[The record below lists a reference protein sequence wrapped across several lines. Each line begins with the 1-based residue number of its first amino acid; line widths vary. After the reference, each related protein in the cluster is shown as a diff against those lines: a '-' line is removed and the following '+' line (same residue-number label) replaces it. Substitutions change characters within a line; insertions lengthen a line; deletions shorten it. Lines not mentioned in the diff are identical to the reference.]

1 MEEILHHLGCIKPYK
16 HWDKLPINCCRFSST
31 NSPWIC
37 QRVFW
42 NHFVDSWFVVG
53 HIRDRPRFFRYSTF
67 APPLNKVGL
76 DWEIYDDLLVP
87 LSCMD
92 SWIFHVHK
100 RFSKLLTPLKFNRQ
114 RSKKNDAL
122 EDHVYFCRPWG
133 FSGKFLRV
141 FFLAVKNL
149 QTVFFLLWR
158 LWHPEGYPILW
169 GMGCFDHQILGIFG
183 RETWILREIIS
194 NLQRQKPPF

>member
-122 EDHVYFCRPWG
+122 EDHGVFGQIFKGLFSRCEKPPDSFFSFMATLTPW
-133 FSGKFLRV
+133 R
-141 FFLAVKNL
+141 
-149 QTVFFLLWR
+149 
-158 LWHPEGYPILW
+158 
-169 GMGCFDHQILGIFG
+169 
-183 RETWILREIIS
+183 IS
-194 NLQRQKPPF
+194 NPMRDGMFRPSNLRNFREGNLDS